1 MYRQMYN
8 LNDYD
13 IVVDYTI
20 EDFVTWQEQKKD
32 IIVPKIRMDKTILVS
47 KKGNSDN
54 KYTIKDY
61 TQLFW
66 LI

>member
-1 MYRQMYN
+1 MYN

-20 EDFVTWQEQKKD
+20 EDFVTWQEKKKD

-47 KKGNSDN
+47 KKSNSDN
-54 KYTIKDY
+54 KYSIKDY